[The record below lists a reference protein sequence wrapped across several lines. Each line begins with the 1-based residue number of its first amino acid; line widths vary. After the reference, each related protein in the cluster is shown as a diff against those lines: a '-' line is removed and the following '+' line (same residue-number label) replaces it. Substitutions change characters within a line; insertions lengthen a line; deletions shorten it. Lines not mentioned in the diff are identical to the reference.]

1 MKCVCCCI
9 ARLKIQQASS
19 HELITFLGGSA
30 MNSPR
35 EITEAQGGSL
45 PRSLPQSHHIASAN

>member
-1 MKCVCCCI
+1 MKHVCCCI
-9 ARLKIQQASS
+9 ARLKIQQDSS
-19 HELITFLGGSA
+19 HKLTTFLGGSA

-45 PRSLPQSHHIASAN
+45 SQSHHIASAN

>member
-45 PRSLPQSHHIASAN
+45 PQSHHIASAN